1 MYQNSEVDRIGV
13 ELLKM
18 AGKQL
23 ASEAYSKGFANG
35 MLTGCVLCAGAL
47 IGGLWLLGSRDKE
60 NLEEEEEI

>member
-23 ASEAYSKGFANG
+23 ASEAYSKGFGNG
-35 MLTGCVLCAGAL
+35 VLTGCVLCAGAL
-47 IGGLWLLGSRDKE
+47 IGGLWLGSRVKK
-60 NLEEEEEI
+60 NSEEEEEI